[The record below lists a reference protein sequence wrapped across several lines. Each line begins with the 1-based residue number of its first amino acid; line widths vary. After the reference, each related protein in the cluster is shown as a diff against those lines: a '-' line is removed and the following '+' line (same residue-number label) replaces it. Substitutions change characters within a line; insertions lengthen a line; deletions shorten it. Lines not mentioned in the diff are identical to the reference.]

1 MTEMTKEYRE
11 HMEQVL
17 QETFRDEVVEK
28 PFLEA
33 LEAKNYPR
41 FYALLKRLDEPM
53 PLSVC
58 QAALDATCQAFTR
71 AVDHGPL
78 AWEKLQQL
86 AFEAARGGRWEH
98 LTALLERGAQ
108 VDIGNQPLTS
118 PLVGAVWGGSM
129 KCLEVL
135 LNWPGVTPFYPG
147 ELLDEWARGGM
158 GDIMLDFCLQ
168 TIADKWMPDQY
179 SPFDPLPIP
188 QELKLEH
195 AVGAENWPLALRM
208 GREGR
213 VTAEDFQTVIQKWPQ
228 LAADKNFLPVASAIL
243 AQQPELAED
252 DRTADW
258 LVMAA
263 LESQPD
269 APDLLRPI
277 REALGRRAQIVLNET
292 FRTVLDAQS
301 EGEWSW
307 KEVLERWEE
316 RLGHRPRPVLDR
328 NDLPFAPKRFQ
339 EITWILQHC
348 PVIGEPPANRPSSL
362 ARWLR
367 WKGSVEAFRAA
378 LEPGGALEGENLNR
392 LLNEIPTG
400 TEASAEDRA
409 KRAALLAR
417 MTCKEVSP

>member
-11 HMEQVL
+11 RMEQVL

-58 QAALDATCQAFTR
+58 VAALDGTCQAFTR

-86 AFEAARGGRWEH
+86 AFEAARRGRWEH
-98 LTALLERGAQ
+98 LTALLERGVQ
-108 VDIGNQPLTS
+108 IDTGNRPVTS
-118 PLVGAVWGGSM
+118 PLVGAVWVRSM

-135 LNWPGVTPFYPG
+135 LEWPGVTPFYPG

-168 TIADKWMPDQY
+168 TIAAKWMPDQY
-179 SPFDPLPIP
+179 SPFEPLPLP
-188 QELKLEH
+188 PELKLEH
-195 AVGAENWPLALRM
+195 AVGAENWPLAQRM
-208 GREGR
+208 VREER
-213 VTAEDFQTVIQKWPQ
+213 VTVEDFQTVIPKWPQ
-228 LAADKNFLPVASAIL
+228 LVAGKNFLPMASAIL

-269 APDLLRPI
+269 DPDLLRPI
-277 REALGRRAQIVLNET
+277 REALGRREQIVLNEA
-292 FRTVLDAQS
+292 FRTILDAQT
-301 EGEWSW
+301 EGKWSW

-328 NDLPFAPKRFQ
+328 NNLFSIPKDLHEAA
-339 EITWILQHC
+339 WILQRC
-348 PVIGEPPANRPSSL
+348 PVVGEPPADRPSPL

-367 WKGSVEAFRAA
+367 RNGSMELFRAA
-378 LEPGGALEGENLNR
+378 LEPGGMLEGER
-392 LLNEIPTG
+392 LDLLLSEIPTG
-400 TEASAEDRA
+400 AEASAEDRA
-409 KRAALLAR
+409 KRAALLAW
-417 MTCKEVSP
+417 MTCKEVFL